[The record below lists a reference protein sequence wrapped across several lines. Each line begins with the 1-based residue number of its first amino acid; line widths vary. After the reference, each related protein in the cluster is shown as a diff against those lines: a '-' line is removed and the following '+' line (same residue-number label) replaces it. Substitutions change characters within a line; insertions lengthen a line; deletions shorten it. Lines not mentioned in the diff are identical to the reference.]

1 MRGNYKR
8 VIASRLIIT
17 FIAICLQ
24 AFWFYEVVTLLAA
37 HSLVLNA
44 LLRVLAFIF
53 VLYVANQRNEGA
65 FKVLWLIIILTLP
78 IFGSIM
84 YLFWGDRKTSKPLE
98 NKLKRSK
105 ESIQNIPFQNN
116 KIYERLKKQDP
127 HLAQN
132 FTYIEKK
139 TGFPVLENESTEY
152 FKCGEELFKSILEN
166 LKEAKKF
173 IFIEYFIIAKGKCW
187 DSILEILEEKASQ
200 GVDVRVIYDDFGSLK
215 TLPAKYPKFLAQKN
229 IKCIQFNPIRLFF
242 SGTLNNRDHRKIL
255 VIDGKIAFSG
265 GCNLADEYINE
276 YKRFG
281 YWKDIGFRTTG
292 PIVQS
297 YTYMFAEFW
306 NAFSKEKIPEKD
318 IKPSRHNESKESNG
332 YIQTFYDSPTNPDA
346 ISNDL
351 YNDLLSQATEYAW
364 FYTPYLMIGDNLRD
378 SFIRAA
384 KRGVDVR
391 IYMPGIPDKAIA
403 FRLSRSYY
411 KQLLEAGVKI
421 LEYTPGFLHG
431 KAVLVDDD
439 IGAIGTVNLD
449 YRSFFLHFECNTLF
463 YKVSLLKD
471 LKDDMIN
478 TAKKC
483 KKIKVEDTKTNFI
496 SLTINAILRI
506 VAPLF

>member
-1 MRGNYKR
+1 MRNNYKR

-17 FIAICLQ
+17 FIAVCMQ
-24 AFWFYEVVTLLAA
+24 AFWLYEIVNIFTPHAIWLNI
-37 HSLVLNA
+37 VLN
-44 LLRVLAFIF
+44 VLAFIF

-65 FKVLWLIIILTLP
+65 FKILWLIIILTMP
-78 IFGSIM
+78 VFGTIM
-84 YLFWGDRKTSKPLE
+84 YIFWGDRRTSIPLD
-98 NKLKRSK
+98 NKLQKSK
-105 ESIQNIPFQNN
+105 KEITNTPFQNN
-116 KIYERLKKQDP
+116 QIYEKLKKEDP

-132 FTYIEKK
+132 FAYIEKK
-139 TGFPVLENESTEY
+139 TGFPVLENETTEY
-152 FKCGEELFKSILEN
+152 FKIGEELYKSILEN
-166 LKEAKKF
+166 LEKAEKF
-173 IFIEYFIIAKGKCW
+173 IFVEYFIIAEGKFW
-187 DSILEILEEKASQ
+187 NSMLDIMERKVKE
-200 GVDVRVIYDDFGSLK
+200 GVDVRVIYDDFGSLT
-215 TLPAKYPKFLAQKN
+215 TLPGDYFEVLAKKG
-229 IKCIQFNPIRLFF
+229 IKCIQFNPIKLFF

-276 YKRFG
+276 YERFG
-281 YWKDIGFRTTG
+281 HWKDIGFKTTG

-306 NAFSKEKIPEKD
+306 NAFSKDKIPEKD
-318 IKPSRHNESKESNG
+318 IIPPKINNKNSDG

-364 FYTPYLMIGDNLRD
+364 FYTPYLMLGDTLRD

-421 LEYTPGFLHG
+421 FEYTP
-431 KAVLVDDD
+431 
-439 IGAIGTVNLD
+439 
-449 YRSFFLHFECNTLF
+449 RFFT
-463 YKVSLLKD
+463 
-471 LKDDMIN
+471 
-478 TAKKC
+478 C
-483 KKIKVEDTKTNFI
+483 KSCF
-496 SLTINAILRI
+496 SR
-506 VAPLF
+506 